1 LLGFESDPSNG
12 YAEDERLGNSVIGI
26 PPRHPLMQLMLQV
39 HSIVCTLQYADAPDA
54 AGYGGGVETVARVAA
69 GTLLCSMHST
79 VCTLQYALCSMHS
92 AVCTLQYALYSV
104 HSAVCTLQYALCS
117 MHSAVC
123 TLQYALCRYSMH
135 STVCTLQYALRTIH
149 YSTH

>member
-54 AGYGGGVETVARVAA
+54 AGYGGGMETVARVAA
-69 GTLLCSMHST
+69 GTLST

-92 AVCTLQYALYSV
+92 AGTVCTLQYALCSVHSAVCTLQVQYTLYSV
-104 HSAVCTLQYALCS
+104 HSAVCTT
-117 MHSAVC
+117 HH
-123 TLQYALCRYSMH
+123 TL
-135 STVCTLQYALRTIH
+135 
-149 YSTH
+149 